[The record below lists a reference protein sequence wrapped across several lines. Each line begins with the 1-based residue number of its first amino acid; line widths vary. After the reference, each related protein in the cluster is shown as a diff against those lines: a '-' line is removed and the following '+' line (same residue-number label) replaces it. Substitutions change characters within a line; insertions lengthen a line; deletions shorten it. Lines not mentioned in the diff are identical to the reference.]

1 MEGGGGDPAHGSAAA
16 SRAAGARSDEFNE
29 EAVRQYCNEYDEDM
43 KGQTGRD
50 LLFDFKDIVDD
61 CPFTADPSD
70 AATRTVP
77 HHIVEGVYARLL
89 APDATVAAT
98 AVEFGPRYLSIADL
112 CAAEA
117 SLPDSFPS
125 SACSLNE
132 YVRRVSREA
141 MRPGRAPIVV
151 RGASFENGEPFAA
164 ADTPNDVWLS
174 EIGVDSLVDSTGLL
188 APYADL
194 AMLVTQ
200 RASVLWIP
208 VTGQTSQKRST
219 PASLFIR
226 TCP

>member
-1 MEGGGGDPAHGSAAA
+1 MAAA
-16 SRAAGARSDEFNE
+16 SMELRPVPAGVGIFAHRGPANM
-29 EAVRQYCNEYDEDM
+29 VR
-43 KGQTGRD
+43 
-50 LLFDFKDIVDD
+50 LLPGSKLLATVDD
-61 CPFTADPSD
+61 YPFTADPSD

-77 HHIVEGVYARLL
+77 HHIVEGIYARLL

-98 AVEFGPRYLSIADL
+98 GVEFGARYLSVADL

-194 AMLVTQ
+194 AMLVGPRYTRNARLLRPTRNTRRRWSSSRARCTQ
-200 RASVLWIP
+200 RTWI
-208 VTGQTSQKRST
+208 
-219 PASLFIR
+219 
-226 TCP
+226 